1 MTDTKHNGWT
11 NYPTWRVRCELFDDT
26 RDFENLTSDQIDPQW
41 AEEFAEQ
48 IIFNED
54 AWQASLME
62 SYARSWLSE
71 VNWHEIANHIR
82 KMLEEIEADE

>member
-11 NYPTWRVRCELFDDT
+11 NYPTWRVNLELFGDT
-26 RDFENLTSDQIDPQW
+26 RAFEDFTPDQIDRQW

-48 IIFNED
+48 IIFSEVGSQPD
-54 AWQASLME
+54 LME

-71 VNWHEIANHIR
+71 VNWHEIAGSIR
-82 KMLEEIEADE
+82 EMLEEIEADE